1 MNVHFSF
8 LTILLLLL
16 GWLTHWFVA
25 VKKARAAAR
34 AAKTTE
40 PDLWD
45 YWHADPYTTF
55 LSIIGL
61 IAFYFIVPYMAGE
74 WPAIATVI
82 GATADNPMN
91 PLSAY
96 LGGIVSP
103 YLSDIAGKR
112 VSAMV
117 GDLANTTNGDSK

>member
-8 LTILLLLL
+8 LTIFLLLL

-25 VKKARAAAR
+25 VKKARATAI
-34 AAKTTE
+34 AAKTTP

-45 YWHADPYTTF
+45 YWVADRYSTY
-55 LSIIGL
+55 LSVIGL
-61 IAFYFIVPYMAGE
+61 LVFYFVIPYLAGQ
-74 WPAIATVI
+74 WPAVATVI
-82 GATADNPMN
+82 GATADDPMN
-91 PLSAY
+91 PISAY

-117 GDLANTTNGDSK
+117 GDLNTKETT

>member
-1 MNVHFSF
+1 MKDLNVHFSF

-25 VKKARAAAR
+25 VKKARATAR
-34 AAKTTE
+34 AAKTME
-40 PDLWD
+40 PSLRD
-45 YWHADPYTTF
+45 YWLADPYTTG

-61 IAFYFIVPYMAGE
+61 LVFYFAIPYLATQ
-74 WPAIATVI
+74 WPTLATLI
-82 GATADNPMN
+82 GATADDPMN
-91 PLSAY
+91 PISAY

-117 GDLANTTNGDSK
+117 GDLNNGAG

>member
-8 LTILLLLL
+8 LTIFLLLL

-25 VKKARAAAR
+25 VNKARAAAR

-40 PDLWD
+40 PGLWD
-45 YWHADPYTTF
+45 YWHADPYTTL
-55 LSIIGL
+55 LSVIGL
-61 IAFYFIVPYMAGE
+61 CVFYFAIPYLADQ

-82 GATADNPMN
+82 GATAENPMN
-91 PLSAY
+91 PISAY

-117 GDLANTTNGDSK
+117 GDINNKDSTS

>member
-25 VKKARAAAR
+25 VKKARAAALS
-34 AAKTTE
+34 AKTTA
-40 PDLWD
+40 PDLLD
-45 YWHADPYTTF
+45 YWLADRYTTY

-61 IAFYFIVPYMAGE
+61 LVFYFVMPYLAGQ
-74 WPAIATVI
+74 WPAVASAI
-82 GATADNPMN
+82 GATAEDPMN
-91 PLSAY
+91 PIAAY

-112 VSAMV
+112 VAAMV
-117 GDLANTTNGDSK
+117 GDQP